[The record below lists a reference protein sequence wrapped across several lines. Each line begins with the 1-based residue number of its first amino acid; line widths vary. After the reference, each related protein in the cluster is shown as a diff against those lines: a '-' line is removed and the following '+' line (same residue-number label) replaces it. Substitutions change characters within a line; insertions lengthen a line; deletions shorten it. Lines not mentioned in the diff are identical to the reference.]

1 MKVTVGVVLDDG
13 TEVKRVF
20 DVGSSD
26 NPRFWSQGIQEG
38 ADAAV
43 ESIRRMVE
51 AEHGTA
57 DYEGIHI
64 VRAG

>member
-1 MKVTVGVVLDDG
+1 MTVSVVLDDG
-13 TEVKRVF
+13 TKVERMF

-26 NPRFWSQGIQEG
+26 NPRFWSNGIRQGV
-38 ADAAV
+38 DAAT

-51 AEHGTA
+51 SEFGTS
-57 DYEGIHI
+57 DYEGIHV